1 MFAAEIVQESLTGD
15 KEKIEQN
22 GIHKNV
28 EGIQIAT
35 GQDINSDIHS
45 RLQDRDRNAKIPP
58 HPRIL
63 KEKGKEIQSF
73 RRVVAKIKTRS
84 TGRALA
90 PEAALLPALTG
101 EEAKER
107 RRAGQKEMR
116 FFMKGTSHVRR
127 IQRFRFGVPHGKT
140 EQRGTQ
146 KKRRFPGGCVTQS
159 SSRTTR
165 MTAMLEKTAWRK
177 VFRREGGRR
186 AGEQAT
192 QSKAPSGMIWSRYPN
207 KRKRKKER
215 ESANRPDS
223 K

>member
-1 MFAAEIVQESLTGD
+1 MFAAEVVQESLPGN

-63 KEKGKEIQSF
+63 REKGKEIQGF

-107 RRAGQKEMR
+107 RRAAQKEMR
-116 FFMKGTSHVRR
+116 FFMKGNLRCAADSAISVWSAARKDR
-127 IQRFRFGVPHGKT
+127 
-140 EQRGTQ
+140 QRGNQ
-146 KKRRFPGGCVTQS
+146 KKIGLPGGCVTQS
-159 SSRTTR
+159 SRCITR
-165 MTAMLEKTAWRK
+165 MTAILEKMAWRK
-177 VFRREGGRR
+177 VFRGEGGRW

-192 QSKAPSGMIWSRYPN
+192 QSRAPSGMIWSRDPN
-207 KRKRKKER
+207 KRKRKKKIG
-215 ESANRPDS
+215 SANRPDA